1 MQDKID
7 ELRSRRDQ
15 ALKGGGEERILE
27 QIQKGKLFA
36 RERIHRLLDKDT
48 FTELYMFA
56 EHQCHDFGMDR
67 KHIPGDGV
75 VTGHGL
81 IGGRRVFVYAHDAT
95 VFGGSV
101 GAVSGKKIVDT
112 IALSRDVGAPLIGL
126 IDSAGARIQEGMDNV
141 RGYARIF
148 YEHVQSAGVVPQLS
162 AIMGNCSGGAS
173 YSPALTD
180 FVFQVDQTSRM
191 FLTGPEVIRQVTGEV
206 ISFEDLGGAR
216 IHTRRSGVSHFFCK
230 NDTQCLEQIRT
241 LLTFLPQN
249 NREHPPGLDTGDDPK
264 RPVPAI
270 EKIIPTDMKKS
281 YDVRDVIRKLAD
293 RGDFLE
299 VHELFARN
307 MVIGFARLAGR
318 PVGIVANQPKVLAG
332 AIDIDASD
340 KAARFIRFCDAF
352 NFPLVTLVDN
362 PGYLPGTAQEYGG
375 IIRHGAKMLYAY
387 SESTVPKISLV
398 LRKAYGGGISA
409 MCPKE
414 MGTDQMFVLPTAE
427 IAVVG
432 AEPAVD
438 ILFRREI
445 ASAEDPESF
454 RKTKIAEYRNAFC
467 TPYHSASRQLVDAV
481 IEPAEARAAIVGA
494 LLMLESKSTAA
505 RPWKKHGTIPL

>member
-1 MQDKID
+1 
-7 ELRSRRDQ
+7 
-15 ALKGGGEERILE
+15 
-27 QIQKGKLFA
+27 
-36 RERIHRLLDKDT
+36 
-48 FTELYMFA
+48 
-56 EHQCHDFGMDR
+56 
-67 KHIPGDGV
+67 
-75 VTGHGL
+75 
-81 IGGRRVFVYAHDAT
+81 
-95 VFGGSV
+95 
-101 GAVSGKKIVDT
+101 
-112 IALSRDVGAPLIGL
+112 
-126 IDSAGARIQEGMDNV
+126 
-141 RGYARIF
+141 
-148 YEHVQSAGVVPQLS
+148 
-162 AIMGNCSGGAS
+162 
-173 YSPALTD
+173 
-180 FVFQVDQTSRM
+180 
-191 FLTGPEVIRQVTGEV
+191 
-206 ISFEDLGGAR
+206 
-216 IHTRRSGVSHFFCK
+216 
-230 NDTQCLEQIRT
+230 LEQIRA

-249 NREHPPGLDTGDDPK
+249 NRERPPELDTGDAPE

-281 YDVRDVIRKLAD
+281 YNVKDVIRELAD

-332 AIDIDASD
+332 TIDIDASD

-352 NFPLVTLVDN
+352 NLPLVTLVDN
-362 PGYLPGTAQEYGG
+362 PGYLPGSAQEYGG

-454 RKTKIAEYRNAFC
+454 RKTKIAEYKNAFC

-481 IEPAEARAAIVGA
+481 IEPAAARAAIVGA
-494 LLMLESKSTAA
+494 LLMLESKSAAA